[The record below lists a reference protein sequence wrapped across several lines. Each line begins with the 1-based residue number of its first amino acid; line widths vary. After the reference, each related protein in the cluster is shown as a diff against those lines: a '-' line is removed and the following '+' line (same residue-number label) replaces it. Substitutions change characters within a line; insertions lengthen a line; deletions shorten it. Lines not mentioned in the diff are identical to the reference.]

1 MFKLNIIHI
10 LGTLEI
16 AVIFKDHIIF
26 EDIALLS
33 SIPAWW
39 FTVRIQLTSYV
50 AAVEV
55 PHDHF
60 VAVAGMLDW
69 VLLPNFIELFD
80 LVGISNLHICNEL
93 FHARSVLQPGLMVTH
108 YVGVIELWE
117 KWHLFK

>member
-60 VAVAGMLDW
+60 VAVAGMLD
-69 VLLPNFIELFD
+69 
-80 LVGISNLHICNEL
+80 
-93 FHARSVLQPGLMVTH
+93 
-108 YVGVIELWE
+108 
-117 KWHLFK
+117 